1 MGQIGNG
8 GGGGGECLTMNE
20 KLSCVGGEVKHE
32 NLVSSELTRVKHP
45 SLLKFGA
52 LALGANFIR
61 SNEGLT
67 SESSA
72 WLSFYGGYFS
82 LFNFFETK
90 NIPVN

>member
-1 MGQIGNG
+1 MGQIR
-8 GGGGGECLTMNE
+8 GGGGECLTMNE

-45 SLLKFGA
+45 PQLKIGA

-72 WLSFYGGYFS
+72 WLSFYDGYFT
-82 LFNFFETK
+82 LFNFIETK
-90 NIPVN
+90 SIPVN